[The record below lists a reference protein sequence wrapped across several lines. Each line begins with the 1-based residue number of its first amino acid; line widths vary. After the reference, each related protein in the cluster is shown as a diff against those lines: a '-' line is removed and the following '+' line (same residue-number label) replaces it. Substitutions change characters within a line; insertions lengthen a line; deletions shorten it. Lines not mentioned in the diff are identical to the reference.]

1 MGREIT
7 HLQNRRGWKGAVKQ
21 AATAGDGSAWGSS
34 GQRRGTASVG
44 CALTFSCHGFTP
56 PPASLP
62 RWVSPWSSPRR
73 YPTSHCTALPT
84 SGLPTALS
92 ASPTDLHARSP
103 PAFPPVPPPALPALP
118 ALPARWQHTPPR
130 GAPAPAPEVAVAA
143 AAGGRARVSAA
154 RTELRGPQPAAQ
166 RSGAPVSAPRS
177 CRPQRRPQCGPRAA
191 GGLRAA
197 SGLRAP
203 RRRPRPGPWGLGRRG
218 GAVPSR

>member
-1 MGREIT
+1 M
-7 HLQNRRGWKGAVKQ
+7 
-21 AATAGDGSAWGSS
+21 
-34 GQRRGTASVG
+34 
-44 CALTFSCHGFTP
+44 
-56 PPASLP
+56 
-62 RWVSPWSSPRR
+62 
-73 YPTSHCTALPT
+73 TALPGAAAG
-84 SGLPTALS
+84 SGGAPRAWAAPSRSPVTVSPPHPRLSLGGSPRGAPPAVIPRLTARLCPHRPSPRPS

-103 PAFPPVPPPALPALP
+103 PASPPVPPPALPALP

-154 RTELRGPQPAAQ
+154 RTQLRGPQPAAQ

-177 CRPQRRPQCGPRAA
+177 CRPQRRLQCGPRAA